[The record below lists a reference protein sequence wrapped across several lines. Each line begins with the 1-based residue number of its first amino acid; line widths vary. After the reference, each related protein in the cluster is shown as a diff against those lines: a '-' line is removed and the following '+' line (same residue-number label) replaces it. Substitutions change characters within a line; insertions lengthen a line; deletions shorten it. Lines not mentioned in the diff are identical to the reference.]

1 MLGLNDEMDSLML
14 REVELDVCMVCAG
27 EKRSE
32 TRPLLRRVKLIR
44 TR

>member
-14 REVELDVCMVCAG
+14 REAGLDVCMVCAG

-32 TRPLLRRVKLIR
+32 TRPLLRRVRLTR